1 MVTSDRPAGDLTPTP
16 AYHPWTLLALLPPG
30 ATPAPGRT
38 ATAGLDCTACT
49 VRVSGAGDKVLV
61 VSVACRHRRDAVAK
75 LCRALEGL
83 RLRVIAANVTAASGT
98 VTHTALV
105 QE

>member
-1 MVTSDRPAGDLTPTP
+1 
-16 AYHPWTLLALLPPG
+16 
-30 ATPAPGRT
+30 
-38 ATAGLDCTACT
+38 

-83 RLRVIAANVTAASGT
+83 RLCVIAANVTAAAGT
-98 VTHTALV
+98 VTHTVLV
-105 QE
+105 QPFRWSKTGLMDATVGADWAAREWPDKRLL